1 MKKTYDIAAYV
12 WPSYTGKELR
22 ARQFWPDGI
31 GEWQTVMSVPSRM
44 PLKPADYVWDRTPL
58 WGCCD
63 EADPKVMEMQIDE
76 ATRHGVNVFIYDWYW
91 YDHRPFLEQCLNEGF
106 LGASN
111 NEKMK
116 FYIMWANHDAGYT
129 WDTRLSDLLWQGKDP
144 TVWLGSVD
152 RKEFEVVAHRIIEQ
166 YFSRP
171 NYYRIDGKPLFM
183 IYDVDNLVKGLGS
196 IEATRDAL
204 DWFREE
210 TVKAGHPGLELQLT
224 GWGERISNMS
234 GVDGTHTFSTKEV
247 VPALGFD
254 SVTNYQF
261 VHFCHMNRD
270 YAEILPEVY
279 AEWER
284 MDREYSVPYYPHVSI
299 GWDNNPRFRG
309 FIPNVCQN
317 NTPEMFAE
325 ALRHAKDYVDG
336 HDLPVPLITVNSWNE
351 WTETSYLEP
360 DSLYGYG
367 YLEAIRRVFV
377 EED

>member
-1 MKKTYDIAAYV
+1 MQKYDIAAYV

-44 PLKPADYVWDRTPL
+44 PQKPADYEWDRKPL

-63 EADPKVMEMQIDE
+63 EADPKVMEMQIEE
-76 ATRHGVNVFIYDWYW
+76 AVSHGVNVFIYDWYW
-91 YDHRPFLEQCLNEGF
+91 YDRRPFLEQCLNEGF

-129 WDTRLSDLLWQGKDP
+129 WDTRLSDMLWRGQDP

-152 RKEFEVVAHRIIEQ
+152 RKEFEIVAHRIIDK

-171 NYYRIDGKPLFM
+171 NYYKINGKPLFM
-183 IYDVDNLVKGLGS
+183 IYDVDNLVKGLGGL
-196 IEATRDAL
+196 EATREAL

-210 TVKAGHPGLELQLT
+210 TIKAGHPGLELQLT
-224 GWGERISNMS
+224 GWGERMNNMS
-234 GVDGTHTFSTKEV
+234 GVDGEKYLSTKDV

-261 VHFCHMNRD
+261 VHFCYMDKDYEKEVLPIAYAEWARMDRD
-270 YAEILPEVY
+270 YA
-279 AEWER
+279 
-284 MDREYSVPYYPHVSI
+284 VPYYPHVSV
-299 GWDNNPRFRG
+299 GWDNNPRF
-309 FIPNVCQN
+309 IAYTPYVCRN
-317 NTPEMFAE
+317 NPPEAFKQ
-325 ALRHAKDYVDG
+325 ALIKAKEYVDT
-336 HDLPVPLITVNSWNE
+336 HNLPVPLITVNSWNE

-360 DSLYGYG
+360 DTKYGYG
-367 YLEAIRRVFV
+367 YLEAIRDVFV
-377 EED
+377 E

>member
-1 MKKTYDIAAYV
+1 MQKYDIAAYI
-12 WPSYTGKELR
+12 WPSYTGKEFR

-44 PLKPADYVWDRTPL
+44 PLKPADYEWDRKPL

-63 EADPKVMEMQIDE
+63 EADPKVMEMQINE
-76 ATRHGVNVFIYDWYW
+76 AVKHGVNVFIYDWYW
-91 YDHRPFLEQCLNEGF
+91 YDRRPFLEQCLDEGF
-106 LGASN
+106 LGAPN

-129 WDTRLSDLLWQGKDP
+129 WDTRLSDLLWRGQDP
-144 TVWLGSVD
+144 NVWLGSVD
-152 RKEFEVVAHRIIEQ
+152 RHEFEIVAHRLIEK

-171 NYYRIDGKPLFM
+171 NYYRINGKPLFM
-183 IYDVDNLVKGLGS
+183 IYDVDNLVKGLGG

-204 DWFREE
+204 EWFRAEC
-210 TVKAGHPGLELQLT
+210 VKAGHPGLELQLT
-224 GWGERISNMS
+224 GWGERVSNMS
-234 GVDGTHTFSTKEV
+234 GVDGNKVLSTKEV

-261 VHFCHMNRD
+261 VHFCYMNRD
-270 YAEILPEVY
+270 YADILPEVY

-284 MDREYSVPYYPHVSI
+284 MDRDYTVPYYPHVSI

-309 FIPNVCQN
+309 WVPTVCTN
-317 NTPEMFAE
+317 NTPEMFE
-325 ALRHAKDYVDG
+325 QALVKAKEYVDS
-336 HDLPVPLITVNSWNE
+336 HNLPVPLITVNSWNE

-360 DSLYGYG
+360 DTKYGYG
-367 YLEAIRRVFV
+367 YLEAVKHVFV
-377 EED
+377 DEE

>member
-1 MKKTYDIAAYV
+1 MQKYDIAAYI
-12 WPSYTGKELR
+12 WPSYTGKEFR

-44 PLKPADYVWDRTPL
+44 PLKPADYEWDRKPL

-76 ATRHGVNVFIYDWYW
+76 AVKHGVNVFIYDWYW
-91 YDHRPFLEQCLNEGF
+91 YDRRPFLEQCLDEGF

-129 WDTRLSDLLWQGKDP
+129 WDVRLSDLLWRGQDP
-144 TVWLGSVD
+144 NVWLGSVD
-152 RKEFEVVAHRIIEQ
+152 RVEFEKVAHRIIEK

-171 NYYRIDGKPLFM
+171 NYYKINRKPLFM
-183 IYDVDNLVKGLGS
+183 IYDVDNLVKGLGG
-196 IEATRDAL
+196 IEATKDAL
-204 DWFREE
+204 EWFREE

-224 GWGERISNMS
+224 GWGERMNNVS
-234 GVDGTHTFSTKEV
+234 GVDGNKFLSTKEV

-261 VHFCHMNRD
+261 VHFVDINRD
-270 YAEILPEVY
+270 YADILPDVA
-279 AEWER
+279 AEWAR
-284 MDREYSVPYYPHVSI
+284 MDRDYTVPFYPHVSI

-309 FIPNVCQN
+309 FVGYGMKN
-317 NTPEMFAE
+317 NGPEAFEKGLIM
-325 ALRHAKDYVDG
+325 AKEYVDT
-336 HDLPVPLITVNSWNE
+336 HNLPVPLITVNSWNE

-360 DSLYGYG
+360 DTKYGYG
-367 YLEAIRRVFV
+367 YLEAIRKVFV
-377 EED
+377 ED